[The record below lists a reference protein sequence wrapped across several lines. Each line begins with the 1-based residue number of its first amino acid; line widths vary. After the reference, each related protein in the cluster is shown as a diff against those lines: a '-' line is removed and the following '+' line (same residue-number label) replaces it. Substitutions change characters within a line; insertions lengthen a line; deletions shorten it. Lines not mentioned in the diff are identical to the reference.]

1 MEKIIFFFFLK
12 LMIYEIKNV
21 LIQIPYLNYFLFFMF
36 PKTFY
41 GHYIQEAIKQGKINK
56 DEFLEKLTDEE
67 LKFLSIK

>member
-1 MEKIIFFFFLK
+1 MF
-12 LMIYEIKNV
+12 YEIKNV
-21 LIQIPYLNYFLFFMF
+21 LIQIPFLNYFLFFMF

-56 DEFLEKLTDEE
+56 DEFIEKLTDEE